1 MERKIIDR
9 KSQGEFVSN
18 FLRQIKFKRS
28 DFKTINS
35 LGGFTSLID
44 LGNFAVSFN
53 NDGVGTV
60 CT

>member
-35 LGGFTSLID
+35 LVD
-44 LGNFAVSFN
+44 LHH
-53 NDGVGTV
+53 
-60 CT
+60 